1 MDEVRGSRRK
11 LPESLDALRAR
22 LDAAAVR
29 RTFLHLDGPATTP
42 DMLATALAL
51 PLSAIVVALKLEA
64 GGDLLIAIIPANAR
78 LDLRSL
84 AAAVGANRVRVAGQ
98 RGLRGADEK
107 PALQPLV
114 TDLPTVL
121 DKSLANREYLFGAS
135 DDPGWALRIG
145 AAALRR
151 TTGAILA
158 DIVRA
163 QRALRPESTGEV

>member
-11 LPESLDALRAR
+11 LPESLAALRAR
-22 LDAAAVR
+22 LDEAAVR
-29 RTFLHLDGPATTP
+29 RTFLHLDAPATTP

-78 LDLRSL
+78 LDLRAL
-84 AAAVGANRVRVAGQ
+84 AAAVGADRVRAAGQ
-98 RGLRGADEK
+98 RGPRRAQEA

-121 DKSLANREYLFGAS
+121 DTSLASREYLFGAS
-135 DDPGWALRIG
+135 DDPSWALRIG

-151 TTGAILA
+151 VTGAILA

-163 QRALRPESTGEV
+163 QRVSRPNTTGEA

>member
-11 LPESLDALRAR
+11 LPESLAVLRAR

-29 RTFLHLDGPATTP
+29 RTFLHLDAPATTP
-42 DMLATALAL
+42 DILAMALAL

-78 LDLRSL
+78 LDLRAV
-84 AAAVGANRVRVAGQ
+84 AAAVGADRVRVASH
-98 RGLRGADEK
+98 RGPRGAEEK
-107 PALQPLV
+107 PSLQPLV

-121 DKSLANREYLFGAS
+121 DKSLASREYLFGAS

-151 TTGAILA
+151 ATGAILA

-163 QRALRPESTGEV
+163 QRTSRPDAIGEA